1 MTAALCFSI
10 ICLSYLVPS
19 GEICSAKYFTFGWSS
34 GEICSAKYFTF
45 GWSSV
50 GIGSAQY
57 FTSGGFSGEICSV

>member
-1 MTAALCFSI
+1 MRFVRLNIAH
-10 ICLSYLVPS
+10 LVGPF
-19 GEICSAKYFTFGWSS
+19 GEICSVKYFTLGWSS

>member
-1 MTAALCFSI
+1 MTAALCVSI
-10 ICLSYLVPS
+10 ICLSYLVP
-19 GEICSAKYFTFGWSS
+19 F